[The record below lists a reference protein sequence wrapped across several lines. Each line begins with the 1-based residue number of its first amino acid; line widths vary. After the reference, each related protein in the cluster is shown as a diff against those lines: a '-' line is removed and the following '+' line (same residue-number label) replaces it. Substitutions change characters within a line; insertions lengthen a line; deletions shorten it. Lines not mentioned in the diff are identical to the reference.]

1 MLSESYNYHER
12 EWNCPMPSKLSS
24 LLIGAGCTLI
34 SAPAWSAAGH
44 NELGGYHHMFGGY
57 GPSGMFMGPVVMIV
71 WIVVLVAL
79 VALVLKWLGVIE
91 GKSGPTGSR
100 ALDILD
106 ERFARGEI
114 DKKQFETMRNQ
125 LNT

>member
-1 MLSESYNYHER
+1 
-12 EWNCPMPSKLSS
+12 
-24 LLIGAGCTLI
+24 
-34 SAPAWSAAGH
+34 
-44 NELGGYHHMFGGY
+44 MFGGY